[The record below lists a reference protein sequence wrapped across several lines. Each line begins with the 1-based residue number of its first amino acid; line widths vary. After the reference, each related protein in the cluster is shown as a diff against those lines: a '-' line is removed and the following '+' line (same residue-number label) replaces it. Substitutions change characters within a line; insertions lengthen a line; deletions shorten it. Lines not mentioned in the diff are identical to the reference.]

1 MKLQVLAIGRARAR
15 ASRDLWDDYAGR
27 ITRIGPGL
35 GFPDFTLREFAEATH
50 PRPAAR
56 MASEATTLAQA
67 AKGATLVVLDEG
79 GEDMTS
85 ADFANQLAAWRDQG
99 IGRAAFAIGGADG
112 LDDILRKPAVR
123 RLRFGRQTWPH
134 LLVRAM
140 LAEQIYRAMT
150 ILAGH
155 PYHRE

>member
-1 MKLQVLAIGRARAR
+1 MKLQVLAIGRARKDAAGELGDMYAR
-15 ASRDLWDDYAGR
+15 R
-27 ITRIGPGL
+27 ISRIGPGL
-35 GFPDFTLREFAEATH
+35 GFRQFAVRDYAEAAQ

-56 MASEATTLAQA
+56 MASEAKILLDTAR
-67 AKGATLVVLDEG
+67 GATLVALDERG
-79 GEDMTS
+79 KDMTS
-85 ADFANQLAAWRDQG
+85 ADFATLLATWRDEG
-99 IGRAAFAIGGADG
+99 VDRTAFVIGGADG
-112 LDDILRKPAVR
+112 LDGSVLDAADR